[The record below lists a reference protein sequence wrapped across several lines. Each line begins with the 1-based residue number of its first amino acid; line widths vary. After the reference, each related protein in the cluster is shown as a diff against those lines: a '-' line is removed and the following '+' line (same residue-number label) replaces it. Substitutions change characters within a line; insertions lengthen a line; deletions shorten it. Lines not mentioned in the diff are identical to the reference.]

1 MEKFFTTKVNVV
13 LISILCTILWGSAF
27 PFIKIGYEK
36 LMIAPADIF
45 SKVYFA
51 GLRFFIASI
60 LVFLAAKFIFKI
72 KIQIN
77 KEQIKPLI
85 TLGILQTSLQYF
97 FFYIGLAN
105 TTGIKSAIIQS
116 SSTFFTVIAAHL
128 LYSDDRLDTKKTF
141 SLILGL
147 SGILLINLGKK
158 FDLNFKL
165 IGEGFLLFSAL
176 ANTFASILVKSV
188 SKKINPFILT
198 GGQMFAGSTLLLLVG
213 KIGMKGQNLIFD
225 GISFSILIYLAFVSA
240 AAFVLWYTLLKY
252 NKLGEISI
260 YRLFIPVFGSTLSA
274 LFLKGEHFTLKLVG
288 GLILVVI
295 GMFVLNIEDK
305 NQVYKKRED

>member
-27 PFIKIGYEK
+27 PFIKISYEK

-60 LVFLAAKFIFKI
+60 LVFLAAKIIFKI
-72 KIQIN
+72 KIKI
-77 KEQIKPLI
+77 KRDQIKPLI
-85 TLGILQTSLQYF
+85 ILGALQTSLQYF

-105 TTGIKSAIIQS
+105 TTGIKGAILQS

-128 LYSDDRLDTKKTF
+128 LYSDDRLDKRKAF

-147 SGILLINLGKK
+147 SGILLINFGKG
-158 FDLNFKL
+158 FDLNFHL
-165 IGEGFLLFSAL
+165 LGEGFLLFSAL

-198 GGQMFAGSTLLLLVG
+198 GGQMFTGSIFLLLVG
-213 KIGMKGQNLIFD
+213 RIGMKGQSLAFN
-225 GISFSILIYLAFVSA
+225 GTSFAILIYLSFVSA
-240 AAFVLWYTLLKY
+240 TAFILWYTLLKY

-260 YRLFIPVFGSTLSA
+260 YRLFIPVFGATLSA
-274 LFLKGEHFTLKLVG
+274 LFVKGEYFTLKLIG

-305 NQVYKKRED
+305 DPLKNKAQQ